1 MEDQIT
7 RHIAS
12 DAPRV
17 LVVDGSK
24 VTRMMIEQVLRQ
36 QLPSAVVTCCENG
49 AAATR
54 ALDKGLVDLITTAL
68 DLPDMDGIALARHV
82 RENSPQA
89 YIPIVVISGNVQ
101 ERLESAGMTGDVTDY
116 FDKALG
122 FRALAE
128 FISGY
133 VAPVE
138 RAEGRVLY
146 LEDSRVVAMATR
158 RMLEKYGFSVQH
170 VTTVRD
176 AVAAIDAARAE
187 GTSVADIVLTD
198 VYLKDGE
205 NGRDLLDK
213 LRGEYGYARGDL
225 PVLVMTA
232 DDNPAN
238 QSALLKAGAND
249 LVHKPVEERLLV
261 TKLSFQ
267 LRVARGRHKSH

>member
-1 MEDQIT
+1 MDDQIT

-24 VTRMMIEQVLRQ
+24 VTRMMIEHVLRQ
-36 QLPSAVVTCCENG
+36 QMPRAVVMSCDTG
-49 AAATR
+49 ACAAR
-54 ALDKGLVDLITTAL
+54 ALEEGIVDLITTAL
-68 DLPDMDGIALARHV
+68 DLPDMDGIAFAKHV

-101 ERLESAGMTGDVTDY
+101 ERLESAGMSDDVTDY
-116 FDKALG
+116 FDKGLG

-133 VAPVE
+133 VAPVDS
-138 RAEGRVLY
+138 AEGKVLY
-146 LEDSRVVAMATR
+146 VEDSKVVAMATR
-158 RMLEKYGFSVQH
+158 RMLEKYGFTVQH
-170 VTTVRD
+170 VTSVKD
-176 AVAAIDAARAE
+176 AVIAIDAARAE
-187 GTSVADIVLTD
+187 GREFADIVLTD
-198 VYLKDGE
+198 VYLKDNE

-213 LRGEYGYARGDL
+213 LRGEYGYGRGDL

-232 DDNPAN
+232 DDNLGN
-238 QSALLKAGAND
+238 QSALLRAGAND

-267 LRVARGRHKSH
+267 LRVARGRHKLH